1 MGNCAIWIKNDEMPL
16 TQVTPYFHEGGF
28 KVLNFAVNV
37 TEIAIMSKRYPGENS
52 RPFKISEF
60 RYYPLPNLLEGAK
73 IFLAPK
79 PTKQQKSAENLVKS
93 LHNRSA
99 RNDFAP
105 IVSYDTTSNKPKRAD
120 F

>member
-1 MGNCAIWIKNDEMPL
+1 MK
-16 TQVTPYFHEGGF
+16 
-28 KVLNFAVNV
+28 V
-37 TEIAIMSKRYPGENS
+37 TEIAIVSKRYPGENS

-105 IVSYDTTSNKPKRAD
+105 IVSYDTATNKPKRAD